1 LCFYDRCD
9 EIISTLLLRPL
20 PRRNPMIYRTLVL
33 DIEDNIAVLCLNR
46 PERRNAM
53 SDEMAAEFASALDAV
68 AGSDAAAL
76 ILTGRGSAFCAGG
89 DLQGFQK
96 WAGMAPDK
104 VEAGLRE
111 FYGGFLRILD
121 LSIPTVA
128 AVNGAAVG
136 AGACLAAACD
146 LRLASEAAGIG
157 FTFVKLGINP
167 GMGAE
172 YLLTRLVGP
181 GRALGL
187 LLTGDVL
194 SAAEAHRMGLFTRV
208 VPGEALMEAALK
220 TARRL
225 VRLDPSICRVIK
237 RNIAAA
243 ASDSA
248 ERILKQEAR
257 NQAPIFTDPAFQA
270 KVKKMIEKLGTADK

>member
-1 LCFYDRCD
+1 MTYK
-9 EIISTLLLRPL
+9 TLLPT
-20 PRRNPMIYRTLVL
+20 IQ
-33 DIEDNIAVLCLNR
+33 DGIAVLSLNR

-53 SDEMAAEFASALDAV
+53 SDEMAAEFASALEAI
-68 AGSDAAAL
+68 AGSDARAL
-76 ILTGRGSAFCAGG
+76 VLTGTGSAFCAGG
-89 DLQGFQK
+89 DLQGFRQ
-96 WAGMAPDK
+96 WANVSPAK
-104 VEAGLRE
+104 VEAGLRK

-121 LSIPTVA
+121 LPIPTVA

-146 LRLASEAAGIG
+146 LRLASEEARIG

-181 GRALGL
+181 ARAVEL
-187 LLTGDVL
+187 LITGDVL
-194 SAAEAHRMGLFTRV
+194 PAGEAHRLGLFTRV

-220 TARRL
+220 TARSL
-225 VRLDPSICRVIK
+225 ARLDPSICRVIK
-237 RNIAAA
+237 QNAAA
-243 ASDSA
+243 AAADPID
-248 ERILKQEAR
+248 RILAREAR

-270 KVKKMIEKLGTADK
+270 KVKEMIEKLGTGEDA

>member
-1 LCFYDRCD
+1 
-9 EIISTLLLRPL
+9 
-20 PRRNPMIYRTLVL
+20 MAYRTLDL
-33 DIEDNIAVLCLNR
+33 EIEHGIAVLYLNR
-46 PERRNAM
+46 PDRRNAM

-68 AGSDAAAL
+68 AGSDAGAL
-76 ILTGRGSAFCAGG
+76 VVTGRGSAFCAGG
-89 DLQGFQK
+89 DLQGFRK
-96 WAGMAPDK
+96 WADLPPAK

-121 LSIPTVA
+121 LPIPTVA

-146 LRLASEAAGIG
+146 LRLALEDAGIG

-172 YLLTRLVGP
+172 YLLHRLVGP
-181 GRALGL
+181 GRAVEL
-187 LLTGDVL
+187 LITGDLL
-194 SAAEAHRMGLFTRV
+194 SAAEAHRMGLFTQV

-220 TARRL
+220 TARHL
-225 VRLDPSICRVIK
+225 TRLDPSICRVIK
-237 RNIAAA
+237 HNAAA
-243 ASDSA
+243 AAADPID
-248 ERILKQEAR
+248 RILAREAR

-270 KVKKMIEKLGTADK
+270 KVKKMIEELGTADK

>member
-1 LCFYDRCD
+1 M
-9 EIISTLLLRPL
+9 
-20 PRRNPMIYRTLVL
+20 NYRTLEL
-33 DIEDNIAVLCLNR
+33 EIEHGIAVLCLNR

-53 SDEMAAEFASALDAV
+53 SDEMAAEFASAIEAVSGSADARV
-68 AGSDAAAL
+68 L
-76 ILTGRGSAFCAGG
+76 VLTGSGQAFCAGG
-89 DLQGFQK
+89 DLQGFRK
-96 WAGMAPDK
+96 WADMAPAK

-146 LRLASEAAGIG
+146 LRLASEAAFIG

-172 YLLTRLVGP
+172 ALLTRLVGP
-181 GRALGL
+181 ARAVEL
-187 LLTGDVL
+187 LMTGDLL

-220 TARRL
+220 TARL
-225 VRLDPSICRVIK
+225 LARLDPSICRVIK
-237 RNIAAA
+237 QNAAAA
-243 ASDSA
+243 ASEPID
-248 ERILKQEAR
+248 RILAREAR

>member
-1 LCFYDRCD
+1 M
-9 EIISTLLLRPL
+9 T
-20 PRRNPMIYRTLVL
+20 YRTLLL
-33 DIEDNIAVLCLNR
+33 DIEDNIAVICLNR

-53 SDEMAAEFASALDAV
+53 SDEMAEEFASALDAV
-68 AGSDAAAL
+68 AAGGARVL
-76 ILTGRGSAFCAGG
+76 VLTGSGRAFCAGG

-96 WAGMAPDK
+96 WADMAPEN
-104 VEAGLRE
+104 VEAGLRQ
-111 FYGGFLRILD
+111 FYGSFLRILA

-146 LRLASEAAGIG
+146 LRIASEEASIG

-181 GRALGL
+181 ARAVEL
-187 LLTGDVL
+187 LMTGELL
-194 SAAEAHRMGLFTRV
+194 SAADALRMGLFTRV
-208 VPGEALMEAALK
+208 VAKEALMEAALK
-220 TARRL
+220 TAWNL
-225 VRLDPSICRVIK
+225 ARLDPSICRVIK
-237 RNIAAA
+237 HNAAA
-243 ASDSA
+243 AADGPID
-248 ERILKQEAR
+248 RILAKEAK

-270 KVKKMIEKLGTADK
+270 KVKEMIGKLGGDDA